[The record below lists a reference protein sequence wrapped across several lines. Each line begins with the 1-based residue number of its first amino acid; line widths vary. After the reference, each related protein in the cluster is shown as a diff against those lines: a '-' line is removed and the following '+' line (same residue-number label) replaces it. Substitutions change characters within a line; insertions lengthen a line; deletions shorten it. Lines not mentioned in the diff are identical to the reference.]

1 MFRVRNFQA
10 QLKRERSEPPREPTS
25 RQVLHEAVLRVMCCQ
40 GLRSLGAWGAG
51 ESEAAQCRHAISQ
64 DASTTVV
71 HSAHSQESPGV
82 RVKRLKLKASARR
95 FQKGGHPIFSAT
107 SRIVTSRGGR
117 GVYNKNK

>member
-1 MFRVRNFQA
+1 MFE
-10 QLKRERSEPPREPTS
+10 LSEHGSEPPREPTS

-71 HSAHSQESPGV
+71 HSAHSQSPGV

-107 SRIVTSRGGR
+107 FRIVTSRGGR